1 MLYKKENIM
10 KKILSIIV
18 ATSLLMPILG
28 FGDDLANMDI
38 KTAMDS
44 MPDKVKTKLGNFK
57 YVFGKNTVPV
67 MSATENEVRVVGRT
81 NAVFK
86 NNLDSCNL
94 AFYNALIKL
103 KTEAEAGSATG
114 VANIQSN
121 WKDDITS
128 SNTTFV
134 CATGLLMSGVAF
146 TGTAIK

>member
-1 MLYKKENIM
+1 M

-18 ATSLLMPILG
+18 ATAFLMPVLS

-44 MPDKVKTKLGNFK
+44 MLAKVKTKLGNFK
-57 YVFGKNTVPV
+57 YIFGKNTLPV
-67 MSATENEVRVVGRT
+67 MSVKVSNLRVTGHT
-81 NAVFK
+81 DAVFK
-86 NNLDSCNL
+86 KNLDSCNL

-103 KTEAEAGSATG
+103 KSDADASGATG

-121 WKDDITS
+121 WKGNLTS

-134 CATGLLMSGVAF
+134 CATGLLMSGVEF